1 MEDQL
6 QNLII
11 QIKQYQNPNPE
22 RQKAINRLLILIQQL
37 PGLYSSSHQDYL
49 EAFNR
54 TLEWV
59 CKNIQNFEP
68 RSPSWE
74 RSFVVWING
83 YLKWRIQDLYTPDNR
98 YDSLD
103 KPISNEGEN
112 LTTLGEVLPANSL
125 SLLEQK
131 IAELQQTK
139 RQRQGESVRQYI
151 ETDPEE
157 RLRSSHPKKHPECN
171 CQVLAIQLNF
181 TVPPKKISD
190 ICKEINIKKP
200 TVYSHWKRKCIPLL
214 REIANQF
221 GEEL

>member
-6 QNLII
+6 QNLIT
-11 QIKQYQNPNPE
+11 QIWQYQNPSPE

-68 RSPSWE
+68 RPPSWE
-74 RSFVVWING
+74 KSFVVWING

-103 KPISNEGEN
+103 KPISNEGEK
-112 LTTLGEVLPANSL
+112 LTTLGEILPANSL

-131 IAELQQTK
+131 IAELQKAK

-157 RLRSSHPKKHPECN
+157 RLRSSHPKKYPECN

-181 TVPPKKISD
+181 TEPPKKIAD
-190 ICKEINIKKP
+190 ICKEINISNQ
-200 TVYSHWKRKCIPLL
+200 TVYSHWKRRCLPLL

-221 GEEL
+221 GE

>member
-6 QNLII
+6 QNLIT
-11 QIKQYQNPNPE
+11 QIKQYQNPGPE

-59 CKNIQNFEP
+59 CKNIESFEP
-68 RSPSWE
+68 RPPSWE
-74 RSFVVWING
+74 KSFVVWING

-103 KPISNEGEN
+103 KLISNEGEK
-112 LTTLGEVLPANSL
+112 LTTLGEILPANSL

-131 IAELQQTK
+131 IAELQKAK

-157 RLRSSHPKKHPECN
+157 KLRSSHPKKHPECN
-171 CQVLAIQLNF
+171 CQILAIQLNF
-181 TVPPKKISD
+181 TVPPKKISE
-190 ICKEINIKKP
+190 ICKEINISNQ
-200 TVYSHWKRKCIPLL
+200 TVYSHWNRRCIPLL
-214 REIANQF
+214 REIANKF

>member
-6 QNLII
+6 QNLIT
-11 QIKQYQNPNPE
+11 QIKQYQNPSPE

-59 CKNIQNFEP
+59 CKNIQNFESRP
-68 RSPSWE
+68 PSWE
-74 RSFVVWING
+74 RSFVIWING

-103 KPISNEGEN
+103 KLISHEGEK
-112 LTTLGEVLPANSL
+112 LTTLGEILPANSL

-157 RLRSSHPKKHPECN
+157 KLRSSHPKKHPECN

-181 TVPPKKISD
+181 TEPPKKISD
-190 ICKEINIKKP
+190 ICKEINISNQ
-200 TVYSHWKRKCIPLL
+200 TVYSHWKRRCIPLL

>member
-6 QNLII
+6 QNLIT
-11 QIKQYQNPNPE
+11 QIKQYQNPSPE

-59 CKNIQNFEP
+59 CKNIQSFEP
-68 RSPSWE
+68 RPPSWE

-98 YDSLD
+98 YESLD
-103 KPISNEGEN
+103 KLISNEGEK
-112 LTTLGEVLPANSL
+112 LTTLGEILPANSL

-131 IAELQQTK
+131 IAELQKAK

-157 RLRSSHPKKHPECN
+157 KLRSSHPKKHPECN

-181 TVPPKKISD
+181 TEPPNKISD
-190 ICKEINIKKP
+190 ICKEINISKQ
-200 TVYSHWKRKCIPLL
+200 TVYSHWKRRCIPLL

>member
-1 MEDQL
+1 F
-6 QNLII
+6 
-11 QIKQYQNPNPE
+11 
-22 RQKAINRLLILIQQL
+22 
-37 PGLYSSSHQDYL
+37 LYSSSHQDYL

-59 CKNIQNFEP
+59 CKNIQNFESRP
-68 RSPSWE
+68 PSWE

-112 LTTLGEVLPANSL
+112 LTTLGEILPANSL

-131 IAELQQTK
+131 IAELQKAK
-139 RQRQGESVRQYI
+139 RQKQGESVRQYI
-151 ETDPEE
+151 EKDPEE
-157 RLRSSHPKKHPECN
+157 RLRLSHPKKHPECN

-190 ICKEINIKKP
+190 ICKEINISNQ
-200 TVYSHWKRKCIPLL
+200 TVYSHWKRRCIPLL

>member
-6 QNLII
+6 QNLIT
-11 QIKQYQNPNPE
+11 QIKQYQNPSPA

-68 RSPSWE
+68 RPPSWE

-98 YDSLD
+98 YESLD
-103 KPISNEGEN
+103 KPISDEGEK
-112 LTTLGEVLPANSL
+112 LTTLGEILPANSL

-131 IAELQQTK
+131 IAELQKAK
-139 RQRQGESVRQYI
+139 RQIQGESLRQYI
-151 ETDPEE
+151 EKDPEE
-157 RLRSSHPKKHPECN
+157 KLRLSHPKKYPECN

-190 ICKEINIKKP
+190 ICKEINISKQ
-200 TVYSHWKRKCIPLL
+200 TVYSHWKRRCIPLL